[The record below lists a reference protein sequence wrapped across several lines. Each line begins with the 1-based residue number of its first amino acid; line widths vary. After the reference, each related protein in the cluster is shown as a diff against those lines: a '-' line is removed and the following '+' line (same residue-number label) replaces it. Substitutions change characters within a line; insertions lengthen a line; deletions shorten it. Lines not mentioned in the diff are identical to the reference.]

1 MGSGSGLIE
10 IFMSR
15 CLLKKMTY
23 EESSKNVSVTVT
35 IASKRKVPTKS
46 DVANVNSTPSN
57 KAVTSIFS
65 CARVDRV
72 KTMKRRFFFHNLPVG

>member
-1 MGSGSGLIE
+1 
-10 IFMSR
+10 MSR

-46 DVANVNSTPSN
+46 DVANVNSTPSS
-57 KAVTSIFS
+57 KAVSVINLIALRHRF
-65 CARVDRV
+65 DQI
-72 KTMKRRFFFHNLPVG
+72 KTMVVRTSFLFPM